1 MFFAAGAGRNRD
13 LRARNA
19 VWTRIEN
26 TCDLDIK
33 LQRTGSQGPAEL
45 TLPARTTS
53 LVKIGVADPAAPVEL
68 PYAATNFLI
77 APEEALPVTLEI
89 PK

>member
-1 MFFAAGAGRNRD
+1 
-13 LRARNA
+13 
-19 VWTRIEN
+19 
-26 TCDLDIK
+26 
-33 LQRTGSQGPAEL
+33 
-45 TLPARTTS
+45 LPARTTS

-68 PYAATNFLI
+68 SYAATNFLI